1 MLRTQEAALYSIGE
15 NAMSV
20 LCEAICLDAVEVA
33 KVSRVSIWFFDE
45 GGNLVCQRLLDA
57 REGRFHQGAT
67 IPRSA
72 TNAYVK
78 AASEGLASLTTDD
91 APALEH
97 DNAMPAEVS
106 ARLDLLL
113 VDNKNQP
120 AAIFRCERYDS
131 AGEWS
136 ERDITILRRL
146 AQTLATAIRHE
157 CERYVARQGV
167 PAVPSVLLAPTGS
180 AKQNLDWLRK
190 SREPSI
196 WLQSVPAASVYD
208 MLDFDPAAPAL
219 GDDDLGDDDPDWNN

>member
-1 MLRTQEAALYSIGE
+1 MLRTQEATLFGIGE

-33 KVSRVSIWFFDE
+33 KVSRVSIWFFDDS
-45 GGNLVCQRLLDA
+45 GNLVCQRLLDA
-57 REGRFHQGAT
+57 REGRFHEGAI

-91 APALEH
+91 APVLEH
-97 DNAMPAEVS
+97 ENAMPAEVS

-136 ERDITILRRL
+136 ERDITILRKL

-157 CERYVARQGV
+157 CERYVARRSV
-167 PAVPSVLLAPTGS
+167 PEVPSVLLAPTGS
-180 AKQNLDWLRK
+180 TRQNLDWLRRSK
-190 SREPSI
+190 EPSI

-208 MLDFDPAAPAL
+208 MLDFDPPVPAL
-219 GDDDLGDDDPDWNN
+219 GDDDPEWDN

>member
-1 MLRTQEAALYSIGE
+1 MLRTQEAALFGIGE

-33 KVSRVSIWFFDE
+33 KVSRVSIWFFDDS
-45 GGNLVCQRLLDA
+45 GNLVCQRLLDV
-57 REGRFHQGAT
+57 REGRFHEGAI

-91 APALEH
+91 APVLEH
-97 DNAMPAEVS
+97 ENAMPAEVS

-136 ERDITILRRL
+136 ERDITILRKL

-157 CERYVARQGV
+157 CERYVARRSV
-167 PAVPSVLLAPTGS
+167 PEVPSVLLAPTGS
-180 AKQNLDWLRK
+180 TRQNLDWLRRSK
-190 SREPSI
+190 EPSI

-208 MLDFDPAAPAL
+208 MLDFDPPVPAL
-219 GDDDLGDDDPDWNN
+219 GDDDPEWDN

>member
-1 MLRTQEAALYSIGE
+1 MLRTQEAALFGIGE

-33 KVSRVSIWFFDE
+33 KVSRVSIWFFDDS
-45 GGNLVCQRLLDA
+45 GNLVCQRLLDA
-57 REGRFHQGAT
+57 REGRFHEGAI

-91 APALEH
+91 APVLEH
-97 DNAMPAEVS
+97 ENAIPAEVS

-136 ERDITILRRL
+136 ERDITILRKL

-157 CERYVARQGV
+157 CERYVARRSV
-167 PAVPSVLLAPTGS
+167 PEVPSVLLAPTGS
-180 AKQNLDWLRK
+180 TRQNLDWLRRSK
-190 SREPSI
+190 EPSI

-208 MLDFDPAAPAL
+208 MLDFDPPVPAL
-219 GDDDLGDDDPDWNN
+219 GDDDPEWDN